1 MLIKM
6 ILVAMAACGAATII
20 ILHEAPA
27 TIPAPPPPP
36 PAPAVLRPATAQER
50 QVLHSMVTVGPRNH
64 GGMH

>member
-36 PAPAVLRPATAQER
+36 APAVLRPATAQER
-50 QVLHSMVTVGPRNH
+50 QVLHSMVTVAPRNH